1 VKTTADTLATRLESL
16 LGRQAVQEDPG
27 VLAAHA
33 VDGIVPSVRVAP
45 QDAPQ
50 ISEVLKI
57 CTEEHAAVVPWGGG
71 TSIALGNR
79 PARVDVVLS
88 LERLNA
94 LVEHDDANLTAT
106 SQAGMRLGALQQ
118 VLARRNHFLAI
129 DPPNPAEA
137 TIGGIVAAN
146 TNGPRRMLY
155 GGVRDQVIGMKTVLA
170 TGEQVKSG
178 GKVVKNVA
186 GYDMCKLF
194 TGSLGTLGV
203 ITEVTFRMAPVPER
217 SVSVLASGARGQAL
231 EMVERLHAS
240 QLLPSAVTLVN
251 ARAAGEL
258 MKGSGVGGPGSGC
271 QVFIWIEGFEEAVER
286 HLNDLRAMAKAATMW
301 AETLEDPLHQ
311 ALWKSI
317 SDFGSGTPGT
327 LCKLTLP
334 VGAIREAISSIDD
347 WSPGPQIVAHTGSG
361 TIWVLADED
370 GTECFSR
377 LSTLATSFRGHAIIA
392 IAPPHVKQA
401 VDVWGSPPPGLAIMA
416 EIKRQFDPAGI
427 LNPGRFVARL

>member
-1 VKTTADTLATRLESL
+1 MKTTTETLATRLEYVV
-16 LGRQAVQEDPG
+16 GWQAVQEDSV

-33 VDGIVPSVRVAP
+33 VDGLVPSVRVAP

-79 PARVDVVLS
+79 PSRVDVVLS

-258 MKGSGVGGPGSGC
+258 KESGIRDQGSDWRLLVW
-271 QVFIWIEGFEEAVER
+271 VEGFAEAVER
-286 HLNDLRAMAKAATMW
+286 HLNDLRAMAQAATMS
-301 AETLEDPLHQ
+301 AETLEDPPHL

-317 SDFGSGTPGT
+317 GNFGSGTPGT
-327 LCKLTLP
+327 LFKLTLP
-334 VGAIREAISSIDD
+334 LGTIREAIVSIDD
-347 WSPGPQIVAHTGSG
+347 WSPAPQIVAHTGSG
-361 TIWVLADED
+361 TIWVLPDEG
-370 GTECFSR
+370 GTECFAR